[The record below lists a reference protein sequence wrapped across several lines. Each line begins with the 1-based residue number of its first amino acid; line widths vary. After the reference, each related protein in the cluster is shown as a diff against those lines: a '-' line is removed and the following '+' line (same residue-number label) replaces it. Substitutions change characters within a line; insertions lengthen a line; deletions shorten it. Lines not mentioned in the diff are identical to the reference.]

1 MVALPK
7 LLNCCACAS
16 LKTGTL
22 IIGSLGVV
30 ASVILLIVSISF
42 MAGSTAL
49 IGLWVEDPMDQEAIS
64 SEQSGIFIIGVGALL
79 GSIFSTVIT
88 ACLVHGARTR
98 NVCFMKPWINLSVIE
113 LILNFFNII
122 RALTSLS
129 IVDII
134 CSILGWVL
142 GAYFFLV
149 VWNFKKEIED
159 EVGAGGDQDEVH
171 YKGEEKV

>member
-1 MVALPK
+1 M
-7 LLNCCACAS
+7 
-16 LKTGTL
+16 T
-22 IIGSLGVV
+22 
-30 ASVILLIVSISF
+30 
-42 MAGSTAL
+42 
-49 IGLWVEDPMDQEAIS
+49 
-64 SEQSGIFIIGVGALL
+64 
-79 GSIFSTVIT
+79 
-88 ACLVHGARTR
+88 
-98 NVCFMKPWINLSVIE
+98 PWIKLSVIE